1 MHRRLL
7 LLVIWCLVLSLAVSA
22 CASPKAATRSAPT
35 ATATTT
41 STGTSKPAKP
51 IGAGDIHL
59 QPFAKGLDS
68 PVYITYAPG
77 QTNREY
83 VVEQAGR
90 IMVVGMD
97 GTLRAQ
103 PFLDIHQLVLAGG
116 ERGLLSVAFHPDY
129 AHNGYF
135 FVNYTGADGAVTVAR
150 YRVSPDDPYRADPAS
165 ARTILSVPHPVSNHN
180 GGVLLFGR
188 DGYLYIGIGDGGAG
202 NSANGQRKTTLLG
215 KILRIDVDY
224 TAVGRQYAIP
234 PGNPFVNQSG
244 TRPEIWAYGLRN
256 PWRFSFDRATGD
268 LFIGDVGEGEIEEV
282 DYQPATSN
290 GGENYGW
297 ALYEGD
303 SCYAGGDA
311 CSTSGL
317 TRPVAVYTHLDR
329 NCTIVGGHV
338 YRGTRY
344 PALRGT
350 YLFGDYCSGKLWAFP
365 ASDAQDGHAT
375 AQEVLDTD
383 LQISS
388 FGEDAAGE
396 LYVVSLGGSI
406 YHVTA

>member
-7 LLVIWCLVLSLAVSA
+7 LVVIWCLVLSLAVSA
-22 CASPKAATRSAPT
+22 CASPKAATRHAPT
-35 ATATTT
+35 AIPTTT

-97 GTLRAQ
+97 GTVRAQ

-215 KILRIDVDY
+215 KILRIDVDH

-303 SCYAGGDA
+303 SCNAGGDA

-338 YRGTRY
+338 YRGTRS

-406 YHVTA
+406 YRVTA